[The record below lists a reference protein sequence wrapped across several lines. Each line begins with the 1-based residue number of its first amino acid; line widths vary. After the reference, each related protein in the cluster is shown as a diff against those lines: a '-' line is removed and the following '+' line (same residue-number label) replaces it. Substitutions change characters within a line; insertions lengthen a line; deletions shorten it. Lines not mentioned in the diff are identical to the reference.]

1 KFFASN
7 IGKRMLNA
15 EIINREKSIYAQVNM
30 KDIYIY
36 EKLIN
41 NDDKKLYDNESVMLR
56 GIVDAYFE
64 EDNQIVLVDYKT
76 DFVNEEN
83 INQII
88 EKYKKQLDLYADII
102 ETLTGKSVKE
112 KCIYL
117 FGVDE
122 AVCY

>member
-1 KFFASN
+1 
-7 IGKRMLNA
+7 MNA

>member
-1 KFFASN
+1 
-7 IGKRMLNA
+7 
-15 EIINREKSIYAQVNM
+15 
-30 KDIYIY
+30 
-36 EKLIN
+36 
-41 NDDKKLYDNESVMLR
+41 MLR

-102 ETLTGKSVKE
+102 ETLTGKSVKRNVY
-112 KCIYL
+112 IYL
-117 FGVDE
+117 ELMKLFVINF
-122 AVCY
+122 YIN